1 MVCAGPG
8 LAAIAG
14 CGSVNALLPTRCQQ
28 RGSDVELERL
38 FFILNFNV
46 EAQWVKLPA
55 LELEHTFHRA
65 IDTSLPS
72 GADFA
77 EPGQE
82 T

>member
-1 MVCAGPG
+1 M
-8 LAAIAG
+8 
-14 CGSVNALLPTRCQQ
+14 
-28 RGSDVELERL
+28 
-38 FFILNFNV
+38 
-46 EAQWVKLPA
+46 KLPP

-82 T
+82 TLIDPPDHYIANPESSRAARSETSPSTAVRSD